1 MEMLGIWLT
10 SWPMMLVFLRLI
22 VRPNSCHARAEQ
34 FTSQC
39 RASSVCAARA
49 ASSAKNISLFNTF
62 HTFVLNRKRVWLNSL
77 LSLLL
82 WRYTP
87 SSDRLKAW
95 ESSREKK
102 IPKSAGA
109 STHPLFHPA
118 LEWEWILGGAIVLD
132 DTLHIF
138 MKSFD
143 HLQELGGACYSLQH
157 GKESS
162 PANQVKSLGQVD
174 KAMHNGRLCSRQFLL
189 QLPQGEN
196 HDDPWSSCSKFALCL
211 RVYAFCK

>member
-1 MEMLGIWLT
+1 MVSMELSQTLLT
-10 SWPMMLVFLRLI
+10 KK
-22 VRPNSCHARAEQ
+22 AGQ
-34 FTSQC
+34 D
-39 RASSVCAARA
+39 RA

-62 HTFVLNRKRVWLNSL
+62 RTFVLNRKRAWLNNL
-77 LSLLL
+77 LSLIL

-118 LEWEWILGGAIVLD
+118 FEWEWVLGGAIVLD

-162 PANQVKSLGQVD
+162 PANQV
-174 KAMHNGRLCSRQFLL
+174 NF
-189 QLPQGEN
+189 
-196 HDDPWSSCSKFALCL
+196 SCSCLSEKIMTILDLSALNLHCASGYMRSASNCNLL
-211 RVYAFCK
+211 RTTRARTFPTRLRRDIPR

>member
-1 MEMLGIWLT
+1 
-10 SWPMMLVFLRLI
+10 MLVFLRLI

-62 HTFVLNRKRVWLNSL
+62 RTFVLNRKRAWLNSL

-109 STHPLFHPA
+109 GTHPLFHPA

-138 MKSFD
+138 MKSFI
-143 HLQELGGACYSLQH
+143 LCST
-157 GKESS
+157 
-162 PANQVKSLGQVD
+162 VKSPLQLTKSKALVRSI

-189 QLPQGEN
+189 QLPQ
-196 HDDPWSSCSKFALCL
+196 
-211 RVYAFCK
+211 